1 LTSPS
6 APSPALDEQEVR
18 HLYREQRAHLL
29 RYVTR
34 LTHDPQRAED
44 IVQETLLRAWLC
56 AEQQPPGWRP
66 PRAWLFRVAHN
77 LVVDHHRREQ
87 TRRETPHDQAL
98 EAEAS
103 PVDEADRAI
112 QRRFVVQALSRLSP
126 PHRETL
132 VQVYLLDRTGPDAA
146 QALGIPPGTVKSR
159 VYHALRELRSTLP
172 APAAA

>member
-1 LTSPS
+1 MASRP
-6 APSPALDEQEVR
+6 APSSALDEQEVR
-18 HLYREQRAHLL
+18 HLHEQQRPHLL
-29 RYVTR
+29 RYATS

-56 AEQQPPGWRP
+56 AAQQPPGWRP
-66 PRAWLFRVAHN
+66 TRAWLFRVAHN

-87 TRRETPHDQAL
+87 TRRETPHEHAL

-103 PVDEADRAI
+103 PVDEADQAI

-132 VQVYLLDRTGPDAA
+132 VHVYLLDRTGPDAA

-159 VYHALRELRSTLP
+159 VHHALRELRSSVLQ
-172 APAAA
+172 AAAA